1 MKKSKTAAVRR
12 SSGPAKAHRRILDA
26 QKNLRRIQA
35 ELEPYTKNR
44 KVEEVST
51 AGKWCETST
60 LISDLCEPHRS
71 GEQEAQN

>member
-1 MKKSKTAAVRR
+1 MKKSKNATRR
-12 SSGPAKAHRRILDA
+12 SSGPAKPHRRILDA

-60 LISDLCEPHRS
+60 LISDLCEPNGR
-71 GEQEAQN
+71 GEHEARN